1 MVTMTSDLLRT
12 RRPISAVAVLLAAVL
27 SMAACST
34 DSEAPDTE
42 STASESS
49 IATQETTAAEVTVA
63 EPVVTEPVA
72 TQPVAPGTTVGSAAG
87 SVDRSAVVAGYAEL
101 VEASYAASIAS
112 SEALLVS
119 ITTLLTTPNDE
130 TMAAAKKQWLV
141 ARDDYGPTEAFRLYD
156 GPIDAPETGPEGRI
170 NAWPMDEAYVD
181 YVVDAPAA
189 GIINNVAAFPEI
201 TPAVLVEANEKGG
214 ETNIS
219 TGWHAIEFL
228 LWGQDANADG
238 PGNRPITDYTTS
250 PVKDRRAKYL
260 SLLATQLVADLRSV
274 YEQWTPTG
282 AYRTAFIADPDASL
296 AKILRGIGALSAG
309 EVAGERMAVP
319 FETKDQEDEH
329 SCFSDNTNADIVNNA
344 IGIRGVYLGELAG
357 KKVASLSSLIA
368 ATNAELDTRLRAEL
382 DSSVE
387 LASTFPVPF
396 EKMIAGADDSPGR
409 LAMLK
414 SIESLEKQGDTIAEV
429 AKALDLSVSLEV

>member
-1 MVTMTSDLLRT
+1 MVNMTSDLLRT
-12 RRPISAVAVLLAAVL
+12 RRPLSAAAFLLTAVL

-34 DSEAPDTE
+34 DSETPVTE
-42 STASESS
+42 STNSESS
-49 IATQETTAAEVTVA
+49 IAIPETTAAEVVESSIA
-63 EPVVTEPVA
+63 TEPVA
-72 TQPVAPGTTVGSAAG
+72 TEPVATETTVASAAG
-87 SVDRSAVVAGYAEL
+87 TVNRSAVVTGYAEL

-119 ITTLLTTPNDE
+119 ITTLLTTPTDE

-181 YVVDAPAA
+181 YVVDAPDA

-201 TPAVLVEANEKGG
+201 TQAVLVEANEKGG

-274 YEQWTPTG
+274 HAQWTPAG

-329 SCFSDNTNADIVNNA
+329 SCFSDNTNADVRNNT
-344 IGIRGVYLGELAG
+344 IGIRGVYIGELAG
-357 KKVASLSSLIA
+357 MNVASLSSLIA
-368 ATNAELDTRLRAEL
+368 AINPELDARLRTELDT
-382 DSSVE
+382 SVE

-396 EKMIAGADDSPGR
+396 ERMIAGVDDSPGR

-429 AKALDLSVSLEV
+429 AKALNLSVSLEV